1 MKRRELAIV
10 KIGGEIVND
19 KQTKN
24 LFLESFNALPG
35 AKILVHG
42 GGKQA
47 SEIAGKM
54 GIESKLVNGRRITD
68 AANLDIALMVYGGLL
83 NKKMVAELQASGC
96 AAIGLSGADGNAI
109 LASKR
114 PPEPIDFGFAGDIE
128 KVNTDLLKL
137 LLEGGLT
144 PVMCA
149 LSHDGKG
156 QMLNTNADTI
166 ASETAIAMSS
176 YYNTK
181 LYYVFDKPGVL
192 TDMNDANSIVTE
204 LSEASYREMVATNQ
218 IKDGMIPKLDN
229 GYHALKHQVGLVQL
243 GNTNMLTDS
252 QHPAT
257 RIRL

>member
-1 MKRRELAIV
+1 MKKRELTIV

-19 KQTKN
+19 EQIKSR
-24 LFLESFNALPG
+24 FLESFNALPG

-54 GIESKLVNGRRITD
+54 GIESRLVNGRRITD
-68 AANLDIALMVYGGLL
+68 SANLDIALMVYGGLL
-83 NKKMVAELQASGC
+83 NKKLVAELQASGC

-109 LASKR
+109 LARKR
-114 PPEPIDFGFAGDIE
+114 PPQPIDFGFAGDIE
-128 KVNTDLLKL
+128 KVNLDLLSL

-144 PVMCA
+144 PVLCA
-149 LSHDGKG
+149 LSHDGNG

-176 YYNTK
+176 YYNTS

-192 TDMNDANSIVTE
+192 TDVNDDNSIVTD
-204 LSEASYREMVATNQ
+204 LSEESYHHMIDEDQ
-218 IKDGMIPKLDN
+218 ITDGMIPKLDN
-229 GYHALKHQVGLVQL
+229 GYHALKHQVSLVQI
-243 GNTNMLTDS
+243 GNANMLTDKN
-252 QHPAT
+252 HPAT